1 MINTVRRILLLVAF
15 GIVGMA
21 GFYFFKNLNTSVDMG
36 NVKIKVMGKGVDV
49 EIENF
54 KITHENKGVKEW
66 ELRADLAQINNQQDL
81 TKMRNVEM
89 ILHQGNNKQYIISAD
104 SGIYKSKTEDVSL
117 DGNVK
122 LVGSAEGLKQ
132 RLSST
137 PQKSTE
143 SKLKQNEE

>member
-1 MINTVRRILLLVAF
+1 MINTIRRVLLLLALGVI
-15 GIVGMA
+15 GLA
-21 GFYFFKNLNTSVDMG
+21 GFYFLKNMGTSVDIG
-36 NVKIKVMGKGVDV
+36 NVKIKVMGEGVDV

-54 KITHENKGVKEW
+54 KIAHENKGVKEW
-66 ELRADLAQINNQQDL
+66 ELKADLAQINNKLDL

-89 ILHQGNNKQYIISAD
+89 ILHKGEGKQYIITAD

-132 RLSST
+132 RLSSS
-137 PQKSTE
+137 PKKSD
-143 SKLKQNEE
+143 